1 MGTTL
6 SGIHIHS
13 DLPIEGIH
21 LDFVSFSDGWQ
32 TCVSDLSAE
41 PYTHILAQ
49 KISKQVSAPVLCFSI
64 VESESIEFYFY
75 QNGKCAARYFDDT
88 LRANKNLYGIPAL
101 IGWGDGG
108 RRRLSHILACADA
121 AEKTAMLEEY
131 FGVCLLFH
139 PALAD
144 QPQALRRTRGD
155 VLYRDYA
162 ERDKQLTGKRA
173 PIRAELVAE
182 FDGKLFQSRFGD
194 MESYKKHCYLKGYE
208 QETTRL
214 TPVRFAGGRLEEI
227 SEADFMC
234 DREPKTTENPF
245 FDFQYTVPVRITFRP
260 TCPVS
265 YVGKT
270 WTLPGN
276 FMPFGFDE
284 KERLI
289 LTAGKRVMFMDAD
302 FQVLTKL
309 SLRDELTDMADGY
322 FLTTGPSSFYAYC
335 YDPGEKIRIY
345 RVVDKR

>member
-1 MGTTL
+1 
-6 SGIHIHS
+6 
-13 DLPIEGIH
+13 
-21 LDFVSFSDGWQ
+21 
-32 TCVSDLSAE
+32 
-41 PYTHILAQ
+41 
-49 KISKQVSAPVLCFSI
+49 
-64 VESESIEFYFY
+64 
-75 QNGKCAARYFDDT
+75 
-88 LRANKNLYGIPAL
+88 
-101 IGWGDGG
+101 
-108 RRRLSHILACADA
+108 
-121 AEKTAMLEEY
+121 MLEEY

-155 VLYRDYA
+155 DLYRDYA

-194 MESYKKHCYLKGYE
+194 MGSYKKHCYLKGYE

-234 DREPKTTENPF
+234 NREPKTTENPF

-270 WTLPGN
+270 WALPGN

-289 LTAGKRVMFMDAD
+289 LTAGKRVMFTDAD

-322 FLTTGPSSFYAYC
+322 FLTTGPRSFYAYC

-345 RVVDKR
+345 RVVDER